1 MPLLLVRVLE
11 SIADLLWGDEPRET
25 LSEGKLFMR
34 FLGVK
39 GLYCQ
44 SGDEAWRLVR
54 DRIEAVFGPKLIN
67 WCLIG
72 TAHQSSRRQS
82 KIFTKAQT
90 FFVSSDEEFAAS
102 EEARFYASVGLLC
115 LHIAAVNDNQEALL
129 DTLTTKLIPLHQ
141 EAIQKA
147 FEYLIDNKSNL
158 SIDKLESLFKASSP
172 SARSSDA
179 REYWQPSKKTPYRAT
194 KNSSTPTSSLGESF
208 SYSPSNPSPAQHS
221 FARGSPLQ
229 EFLKSHHAKKVVEG
243 VQKELRETKT
253 NLDNERGETLYLK
266 NQLESITNERDKF
279 KHDLDVTK
287 SKLFAK
293 NNGLESKVSMT
304 DFQELQEKCSS
315 LQEKL
320 AELKDSKMYIKKLDE
335 QLEKT
340 LDANKDLLEKYDLS
354 QGMMNEK
361 SCNIKTLQDKLANF
375 ELKSDDLEEQNK
387 NLKETINELKK
398 QLREMQDISNHR
410 QSMMAEFRGG
420 ENLNDISLDNPGG
433 ILSPPPGESM
443 GDMVVLNLQEDNA
456 ILRSEVTANQEKYL
470 NVQEKYEF
478 EQATGKKH
486 AEKALNLQGQLDNEL
501 KRVEDL
507 VGKLGNEHD
516 NLKQV
521 QQSCDLALKEN
532 AEIKVMQYT

>member
-1 MPLLLVRVLE
+1 MQLLLVRVLE

-44 SGDEAWRLVR
+44 SGDEAWRLIR

-72 TAHQSSRRQS
+72 TAHKNSRRQS
-82 KIFTKAQT
+82 KIFTKAQS

-102 EEARFYASVGLLC
+102 EEARFFASVALLC

-147 FEYLIDNKSNL
+147 FQYLIENKSNL
-158 SIDKLESLFKASSP
+158 SKDKLESLFKASSP

-179 REYWQPSKKTPYRAT
+179 REYWQPVGTPYRAT
-194 KNSSTPTSSLGESF
+194 KNSTTPTSSLGESF
-208 SYSPSNPSPAQHS
+208 SYSPSNPSPAQHP

-229 EFLKSHHAKKVVEG
+229 EFLRSHHAKKVVEG

-253 NLDNERGETLYLK
+253 NLDNERGETLYMK
-266 NQLESITNERDKF
+266 NQLESISNERDKF
-279 KHDLDVTK
+279 KHDLEVTK

-304 DFQELQEKCSS
+304 DFQELQEKCTS

-340 LDANKDLLEKYDLS
+340 LDANKDLSEKYDLS

-375 ELKSDDLEEQNK
+375 ELKSDDLEEHNK

-470 NVQEKYEF
+470 NVQKKYEF

-486 AEKALNLQGQLDNEL
+486 AEKASNLQGQLDNEL

-507 VGKLGNEHD
+507 VGKLDNEHN

-532 AEIKVMQYT
+532 AEIKVIKYT

>member
-1 MPLLLVRVLE
+1 MQLLLVRVLE

-44 SGDEAWRLVR
+44 SGDEAWRLIR

-72 TAHQSSRRQS
+72 TAHKNSRRQS
-82 KIFTKAQT
+82 KIFTKAQS

-102 EEARFYASVGLLC
+102 EEARFFASVALLC

-147 FEYLIDNKSNL
+147 FQYLIENKSNL
-158 SIDKLESLFKASSP
+158 SKDKLESLFKASSP

-179 REYWQPSKKTPYRAT
+179 REYWQPAGTPYRAT
-194 KNSSTPTSSLGESF
+194 KNSTTPTSSLGESF
-208 SYSPSNPSPAQHS
+208 SYSPSNPSPAQHP

-229 EFLKSHHAKKVVEG
+229 EFLRSHHAKKVVEG

-253 NLDNERGETLYLK
+253 NLDNERGETLYMK
-266 NQLESITNERDKF
+266 NQLESISNERDKF
-279 KHDLDVTK
+279 KHDLEVTK

-304 DFQELQEKCSS
+304 DFQELQEKCTS

-340 LDANKDLLEKYDLS
+340 LDANKDLSEKYDLS

-375 ELKSDDLEEQNK
+375 ELKSDDLDEQNK

-410 QSMMAEFRGG
+410 QSMMVEFRGG

-470 NVQEKYEF
+470 NVQKKYEF

-486 AEKALNLQGQLDNEL
+486 EEKALNLQGQVDNEL

-507 VGKLGNEHD
+507 VGKLDNEHN

-532 AEIKVMQYT
+532 AEIKVIKYT

>member
-1 MPLLLVRVLE
+1 MQLLLVRVLE

-44 SGDEAWRLVR
+44 SGDEAWRLIR

-72 TAHQSSRRQS
+72 TAHKNSRRQS
-82 KIFTKAQT
+82 KIFTKAQS

-102 EEARFYASVGLLC
+102 EEARFFASVALLC

-147 FEYLIDNKSNL
+147 FQYLIENKSNL
-158 SIDKLESLFKASSP
+158 SKDKLESLFKASSP

-179 REYWQPSKKTPYRAT
+179 REYWQPVGTPYRAT
-194 KNSSTPTSSLGESF
+194 KNSTTPTSSLGESF
-208 SYSPSNPSPAQHS
+208 SYSPSNPSPAQHP

-229 EFLKSHHAKKVVEG
+229 EFLRSHHAKKVVEG

-253 NLDNERGETLYLK
+253 NLDNERGETLYMK
-266 NQLESITNERDKF
+266 NQLESISNERDKF
-279 KHDLDVTK
+279 KHDLEVTK

-304 DFQELQEKCSS
+304 DFQELQEKCTS

-340 LDANKDLLEKYDLS
+340 LDANKDLSEKYDLS

-375 ELKSDDLEEQNK
+375 ELKSDDLEEHNK

-410 QSMMAEFRGG
+410 QSMMVEFRGG

-470 NVQEKYEF
+470 NVQKKYEF

-486 AEKALNLQGQLDNEL
+486 EEKALNLQGQVDNEL

-507 VGKLGNEHD
+507 VGKLDNEHN

-532 AEIKVMQYT
+532 AEIKVIKYT

>member
-11 SIADLLWGDEPRET
+11 SIAELLWGNEPRET
-25 LSEGKLFMR
+25 LSDGKLFLR

-39 GLYCQ
+39 GLWCQ
-44 SGDEAWRLVR
+44 SGDEAWRLIR
-54 DRIEAVFGPKLIN
+54 DRIEGVFGPKLLN

-72 TAHQSSRRQS
+72 TAHKNSRRQS
-82 KIFTKAQT
+82 KIFTKAQS
-90 FFVSSDEEFAAS
+90 FFVSSDEEFLAS
-102 EEARFYASVGLLC
+102 EEAKFYASVALLC
-115 LHIAAVNDNQEALL
+115 LHIAAVNENQETLL
-129 DTLTTKLIPLHQ
+129 NTLTTKLIPLHQ
-141 EAIQKA
+141 EGIQKA
-147 FEYLIDNKSNL
+147 FEYLIENKSNL
-158 SIDKLESLFKASSP
+158 SKDKLESLFKEP
-172 SARSSDA
+172 A
-179 REYWQPSKKTPYRAT
+179 REYGHPKGKVTPYRAT
-194 KNSSTPTSSLGESF
+194 KYSTTPTSSLGESF
-208 SYSPSNPSPAQHS
+208 TYSPSNPSPGNPY
-221 FARGSPLQ
+221 ARAGGCSPLH
-229 EFLKSHHAKKVVEG
+229 EFLKSHAAKKVVEC

-279 KHDLDVTK
+279 KHDLEVTK

-340 LDANKDLLEKYDLS
+340 LDANKDLLEKCEIS

-361 SCNIKTLQDKLANF
+361 SCHIKTLENKLANF
-375 ELKSDDLEEQNK
+375 EFKSDDLEEQNK

-398 QLREMQDISNHR
+398 QLREVQDISNHR

-470 NVQEKYEF
+470 NVQKMYEF

-486 AEKALNLQGQLDNEL
+486 AEKASNLQGQLDNEL

-507 VGKLGNEHD
+507 VGKLGDEHN

-521 QQSCDLALKEN
+521 QQACDLALKEN
-532 AEIKVMQYT
+532 AEIKVIRYTIK

>member
-1 MPLLLVRVLE
+1 MQLLLVRVLE

-44 SGDEAWRLVR
+44 SGDEAWRLIR

-72 TAHQSSRRQS
+72 TAHKNSRRQS
-82 KIFTKAQT
+82 KIFTKAQS

-102 EEARFYASVGLLC
+102 EEARFFASVALLC

-147 FEYLIDNKSNL
+147 FQYLIENKSNL
-158 SIDKLESLFKASSP
+158 SKDKLESLFKASSP

-179 REYWQPSKKTPYRAT
+179 REYWQPVGTPYRAT
-194 KNSSTPTSSLGESF
+194 KNSTTPTSSLGESF
-208 SYSPSNPSPAQHS
+208 SYSPSNPSPAQHP

-229 EFLKSHHAKKVVEG
+229 EFLRSHHAKKVVEG

-253 NLDNERGETLYLK
+253 NLDNERGETLYMK
-266 NQLESITNERDKF
+266 NQLESISNERDKF
-279 KHDLDVTK
+279 KHDLEVTK

-304 DFQELQEKCSS
+304 DFQELQEKCTS

-340 LDANKDLLEKYDLS
+340 LDANKDLSEKYDLS

-375 ELKSDDLEEQNK
+375 ELKSDDLEEHNK

-470 NVQEKYEF
+470 NVQKKYEF

-486 AEKALNLQGQLDNEL
+486 EEKALNLQGQVDNEL

-507 VGKLGNEHD
+507 VGKLDNEHN

-532 AEIKVMQYT
+532 AEIKVIKYT